1 LTVPNTIRIG
11 MIGFGEVGQRFAR
24 DFLAREGV
32 EIAAYD
38 VLFDAAPSGVS
49 KTSPGIARELGV
61 KPASSAHAAVEGAQY
76 VFSAVTADRAEE
88 VARTMAPLLKPGQI
102 FVDVNSA
109 APGTKRRAAALI
121 AKSGASYLE
130 AAVMAPV
137 LKPGITVPI
146 LAGGPVAEAVAED
159 LNKLGM
165 NLTAVAAEYGR
176 ASAMKL
182 CRSIMIKG
190 WEALLVDCAA
200 AARHWDVETEVFG
213 SLDASYPSI
222 NWRALAED
230 MGERV
235 ATHGIRRAAEM
246 REAADMLADM
256 GLVPELSRAV
266 ADAQERG
273 ARKKVNARV

>member
-38 VLFDAAPSGVS
+38 VLFDAAPSGVL
-49 KTSPGIARELGV
+49 KTSSSIARGLGV
-61 KPASSAHAAVEGAQY
+61 KPAASAHAAVEGALY

-200 AARHWDVETEVFG
+200 AARHWDVEKEVFG

-235 ATHGIRRAAEM
+235 ATHGVRRAAEM

-256 GLVPELSRAV
+256 GLVPDLSRAV

-273 ARKKVNARV
+273 AKKKANTSV

>member
-1 LTVPNTIRIG
+1 VSVPNTNRIA

-24 DFLAREGV
+24 DFLARGGV

-38 VLFDAAPSGVS
+38 VLFDAAPSGHL
-49 KTSPGIARELGV
+49 KTSAAVAHDLGA
-61 KPASSAHAAVEGAQY
+61 KPASSTHAAVEGARY

-88 VARTMAPLLKPGQI
+88 VARTTAPLLKPGQI

-109 APGTKRRAAALI
+109 APATKRRAAALI
-121 AKSGASYLE
+121 TKSGASYLE

-137 LKPGITVPI
+137 LQPGIKVPI
-146 LAGGPVAEAVAED
+146 LAGGPVAETVSVE

-165 NLTAVAAEYGR
+165 NLTPVAAEYGR

-200 AARHWDVETEVFG
+200 AARHWDVEAEVFG

-256 GLVPELSRAV
+256 GLVPDLSRAV

-273 ARKKVNARV
+273 ANKKA

>member
-1 LTVPNTIRIG
+1 

-24 DFLAREGV
+24 DFLTREGV

-38 VLFDAAPSGVS
+38 VLFDAAPSGVLN
-49 KTSPGIARELGV
+49 TSPGIARELGV
-61 KPASSAHAAVEGAQY
+61 EPATSAHAAVEGALY

-88 VARTMAPLLKPGQI
+88 VARTTALLLKPGQI

-137 LKPGITVPI
+137 MKLGIAVPV
-146 LAGGPVAEAVAED
+146 LAGGPSADSISAD

-222 NWRALAED
+222 NWRALADD

-235 ATHGIRRAAEM
+235 ATHGGRRAAEM

-256 GLVPELSRAV
+256 GLVPDLSRAV

-273 ARKKVNARV
+273 ARTKS

>member
-1 LTVPNTIRIG
+1 LTVTNTIRIG

-38 VLFDAAPSGVS
+38 VLFDAAPSGVL
-49 KTSPGIARELGV
+49 KTSSSIARGLGV
-61 KPASSAHAAVEGAQY
+61 KPAASAQAAVEGALY

-200 AARHWDVETEVFG
+200 AARHWDVEKEVFG

-235 ATHGIRRAAEM
+235 ATHGVRRAAEM
-246 REAADMLADM
+246 REAADMLADI
-256 GLVPELSRAV
+256 GLVPDLSRAV

-273 ARKKVNARV
+273 AKKKANTSV

>member
-24 DFLAREGV
+24 DFLTREGV

-38 VLFDAAPSGVS
+38 VLFDAAPSGTV
-49 KTSPGIARELGV
+49 KTSPAIARELGV
-61 KPASSAHAAVEGAQY
+61 KPAPSAHAAVEDALY

-88 VARTMAPLLKPGQI
+88 VARTTAPLLKPGQI

-109 APGTKRRAAALI
+109 APSTKRRAAALV

-137 LKPGITVPI
+137 LKPGISVPI
-146 LAGGPVAEAVAED
+146 LAGGPVAETVALE

-165 NLTAVAAEYGR
+165 NLTPVASEFGR

-235 ATHGIRRAAEM
+235 ATHGLRRAAEM

-256 GLVPELSRAV
+256 GLVPDLSRAV

-273 ARKKVNARV
+273 ARKKS

>member
-1 LTVPNTIRIG
+1 

-24 DFLAREGV
+24 DFLTRKGI

-38 VLFDAAPSGVS
+38 VLFDAAASGQL
-49 KTSPGIARELGV
+49 KTTPAIARALSV
-61 KPASSAHAAVEGAQY
+61 TPSPSAHVAVEGALY
-76 VFSAVTADRAEE
+76 IFSAVTADRAEE
-88 VARTMAPLLKPGQI
+88 VARTTAPLLKPAQI

-109 APGTKRRAAALI
+109 APATKRRAAALI
-121 AKSGASYLE
+121 TKSGASYLE

-146 LAGGPVAEAVAED
+146 LAGGPVAEAVSAD

-190 WEALLVDCAA
+190 WETLLVDCAA
-200 AARHWDVETEVFG
+200 AARHWDVEAEVYS

-222 NWRALAED
+222 NWRELAEE
-230 MGERV
+230 MNERV
-235 ATHGIRRAAEM
+235 ATHGIRRSAEM

-256 GLVPELSRAV
+256 GLVPDLSRAV
-266 ADAQERG
+266 ADAQQRG
-273 ARKKVNARV
+273 ARHKA

>member
-1 LTVPNTIRIG
+1 
-11 MIGFGEVGQRFAR
+11 MIGFGEVGQRFTR
-24 DFLAREGV
+24 DFLTREGV

-38 VLFDAAPSGVS
+38 VLFDAAPSGHL
-49 KTSPGIARELGV
+49 KTSSAIAQDLGA
-61 KPASSAHAAVEGAQY
+61 KPAPSAHAAVEGALY

-88 VARTMAPLLKPGQI
+88 VARTTAPLLKRGQI

-109 APGTKRRAAALI
+109 APATKRRAAALI
-121 AKSGASYLE
+121 SKSGASYLE

-137 LKPGITVPI
+137 LNPGITVPI
-146 LAGGPVAEAVAED
+146 LAGGPVAETVSAD

-165 NLTAVAAEYGR
+165 NLTPVAAEYGR

-190 WEALLVDCAA
+190 WEVLLVDCAS
-200 AARHWDVETEVFG
+200 AARHWDVESEVFG

-222 NWRALAED
+222 NWRALAAD
-230 MGERV
+230 MAERV
-235 ATHGIRRAAEM
+235 ATHGVRRAAEM

-256 GLVPELSRAV
+256 GLAPDLSRAV

-273 ARKKVNARV
+273 ASKKA

>member
-1 LTVPNTIRIG
+1 LSVSNTIRIG

-24 DFLAREGV
+24 DFLLREGV
-32 EIAAYD
+32 EITAYD
-38 VLFDAAPSGVS
+38 VLFDVAVPGA
-49 KTSPGIARELGV
+49 KTSPAQARDLGV
-61 KPASSAHAAVEGAQY
+61 KPAPSVNVAIDGALY

-88 VARTMAPLLKPGQI
+88 VARMTAPLLKPGQI

-109 APGTKRRAAALI
+109 APATKRRAAALVT
-121 AKSGASYLE
+121 KSGASYLE

-137 LKPGITVPI
+137 MAPGISVPI
-146 LAGGPVAEAVAED
+146 LAGGPVAESVAAE

-165 NLTAVAAEYGR
+165 NLTPVAAEYGR

-200 AARHWDVETEVFG
+200 AARHWDVEAEVFG

-222 NWRALAED
+222 GWRALAED
-230 MGERV
+230 MAERV
-235 ATHGIRRAAEM
+235 ATHGVRRAAEM

-256 GLVPELSRAV
+256 GLVPDLSRAV

-273 ARKKVNARV
+273 AHKKA